1 MGKLD
6 NKIAL
11 VTGAST
17 GIGCAVAKLFA
28 DEGATVVLTSH
39 TSIEDGEKTRRDI
52 EAKGG
57 NAVYFSADLS
67 VQDGVDK
74 LFNFICGKY
83 GKLDILVNN
92 AGRTYN
98 IPFEDLSAG
107 TFDRDLNVN
116 LKSTFMCSIAAH
128 KIMDE
133 GWIINTASIRGIPEA
148 SRPGI
153 VGYCAAKSAI
163 ISLTKAMAM
172 QLSPKIYINAV
183 APGFVYTNYM
193 NTVTE
198 EMKKQWLSQIP
209 INRFIMPE
217 EIAEVYLMLATT
229 HIFTGSVISPDG
241 GYTLLNR

>member
-6 NKIAL
+6 GKITL

-17 GIGCAVAKLFA
+17 GIGRAVAKLFA
-28 DEGATVVLTSH
+28 NEGAVVVITSN
-39 TSIEDGEKTRRDI
+39 TSIEDGERTQREI
-52 EAKGG
+52 EKSGG
-57 NAVYFSADLS
+57 TAVYFSADLS
-67 VQDGVDK
+67 TQDGVNK
-74 LFNFICGKY
+74 LFGFVSEKY

-98 IPFEDLSAG
+98 VPFDELKSE
-107 TFDRDLNVN
+107 TFERDLNVN
-116 LKSTFMCSIAAH
+116 LKSTFMCIIAAR

-153 VGYCAAKSAI
+153 VGYCAAKSAV
-163 ISLTKAMAM
+163 ISLTKSMAV

-193 NTVTE
+193 NAVTE
-198 EMKKQWLSQIP
+198 DMKKQWLSQIP
-209 INRFIMPE
+209 INRFIMPD

-229 HIFTGSVISPDG
+229 RIFTGSVISPDG
-241 GYTLLNR
+241 GYILLNR